1 MIAAEQKK
9 QEKLSKAMDYA
20 VNRKEYET
28 LVSAKEQAGKQG
40 EDSKNAFPYEDKIP
54 SMEQMEKWQ
63 KQRRECE
70 QFREQ
75 MVRNQLTGEENALVS
90 SVKERFGQEIPEDEA
105 LQSMEEALTEYEL
118 LKQTIRKGEFT
129 PAEQNEWETLKKS
142 YPNGMPA
149 KDELLKL
156 NRICEDVR
164 HKEDQLANA
173 QTTARALKQV
183 AAQKK
188 PEKASPLP
196 LVLGCLALVLG
207 VGLSFVQVLAGV
219 VREAK
224 KGKRV
229 LRLKGGDPFVFGRGG
244 EEIEILRNEKISFV
258 LSAYFPE
265 GISGDFRDVI
275 QQMQMD
281 TIAYETHQAKSEAVS
296 EEDEVRY
303 QALQKSLRE
312 FMDG

>member
-28 LVSAKEQAGKQG
+28 LVSAKEQAGKQW

-90 SVKERFGQEIPEDEA
+90 SVKERFGQEIPKDEA

-207 VGLSFVQVLAGV
+207 VGLASYRCLPAWQLLLFWHLPPWFFLYS
-219 VREAK
+219 K
-224 KGKRV
+224 KGKNS
-229 LRLKGGDPFVFGRGG
+229 K
-244 EEIEILRNEKISFV
+244 KI
-258 LSAYFPE
+258 
-265 GISGDFRDVI
+265 
-275 QQMQMD
+275 
-281 TIAYETHQAKSEAVS
+281 
-296 EEDEVRY
+296 
-303 QALQKSLRE
+303 
-312 FMDG
+312 

>member
-1 MIAAEQKK
+1 
-9 QEKLSKAMDYA
+9 
-20 VNRKEYET
+20 
-28 LVSAKEQAGKQG
+28 
-40 EDSKNAFPYEDKIP
+40 
-54 SMEQMEKWQ
+54 
-63 KQRRECE
+63 
-70 QFREQ
+70 
-75 MVRNQLTGEENALVS
+75 
-90 SVKERFGQEIPEDEA
+90 
-105 LQSMEEALTEYEL
+105 MEEALTEYEL

-188 PEKASPLP
+188 PEQASPLP

-219 VREAK
+219 AAFV
-224 KGKRV
+224 V
-229 LRLKGGDPFVFGRGG
+229 LALAAV
-244 EEIEILRNEKISFV
+244 V
-258 LSAYFPE
+258 L
-265 GISGDFRDVI
+265 
-275 QQMQMD
+275 
-281 TIAYETHQAKSEAVS
+281 
-296 EEDEVRY
+296 
-303 QALQKSLRE
+303 L
-312 FMDG
+312 